1 MADLPGD
8 LPGLR
13 ELQAETWGD
22 PRIVVAVLDGPVDRD
37 HPALDGARLHA
48 PAGGDPPAAEPG
60 DPSAAHGTHV
70 TSLLFGQPG
79 SPITGV
85 APGCT
90 GLVAP
95 IFDRDRHRVP
105 QLDIARAIEAVVE
118 AGAHVINLSGGQYA
132 DSG

>member
-1 MADLPGD
+1 MAELPRD
-8 LPGLR
+8 LPGLP
-13 ELQAETWGD
+13 ELQAETCGD

-37 HPALDGARLHA
+37 HPALVGARLHV
-48 PAGGDPPAAEPG
+48 PPGSDRPAAEPG
-60 DPSAAHGTHV
+60 DQSAAHGTHV

-79 SPITGV
+79 SPVAGV

-95 IFDRDRHRVP
+95 IFDRDRGRVP

-118 AGAHVINLSGGQYA
+118 AGAHI
-132 DSG
+132 